1 VLCINLYAIVFLL
14 LGENIRSN
22 GRTHPSLLLFFALVK
37 NFLRER
43 EDMLIFSNS
52 QGERR
57 YLQGR

>member
-1 VLCINLYAIVFLL
+1 VLCINLYTIAFFL

-22 GRTHPSLLLFFALVK
+22 GKMHPSLLLFFALVK
-37 NFLRER
+37 NLLGEG
-43 EDMLIFSNS
+43 EDILTFSNS